1 MEHHPKE
8 QSSYRGELGGIL
20 PGIVYT
26 NRKCKENSITC
37 GKVVFGCDSKGALAA
52 SFGWKTP
59 NPNWVCFD
67 LVSMIRYHLRSSNIQ
82 WEGKHIKGHQDDR
95 KKFEH
100 LSIESQAN
108 VIADKCAKEELRRR
122 SIALECNQ
130 KKGQPWKAVC
140 RGQVITGNAE
150 DRLRYT
156 MQEQESKTWW
166 TKKLLDQD
174 WDTDK
179 IQWDVYVGYR
189 KATPRWRNTW
199 AIKYGAGILPT
210 KRNMKI
216 RKHSEDQSCPCCG
229 AETENT
235 IHLFQCQD
243 DEIQKTF
250 DDEVDKIEDYLS
262 VTTSNTIKTMILTT
276 LQHLRNG
283 TMIDTTENSAQDKIV
298 YDQLQLG
305 QRATLNGMWMQGWVQ
320 EQEIFLQRIRS
331 RKHPKVWLINL
342 SLLLQTMT
350 HNMWKTRNE
359 AIHKKEDSAMNKQR
373 HEELDQDISNIFRD
387 RPHYKL
393 LPPCDAAFF
402 RKGQERVKR
411 YRVRKKEH
419 WVTDAKR
426 ILEAYNDSLD
436 ATSEAFLDF
445 FVIPANRT

>member
-1 MEHHPKE
+1 
-8 QSSYRGELGGIL
+8 
-20 PGIVYT
+20 
-26 NRKCKENSITC
+26 
-37 GKVVFGCDSKGALAA
+37 
-52 SFGWKTP
+52 
-59 NPNWVCFD
+59 
-67 LVSMIRYHLRSSNIQ
+67 
-82 WEGKHIKGHQDDR
+82 
-95 KKFEH
+95 
-100 LSIESQAN
+100 
-108 VIADKCAKEELRRR
+108 
-122 SIALECNQ
+122 
-130 KKGQPWKAVC
+130 
-140 RGQVITGNAE
+140 
-150 DRLRYT
+150 
-156 MQEQESKTWW
+156 
-166 TKKLLDQD
+166 
-174 WDTDK
+174 
-179 IQWDVYVGYR
+179 
-189 KATPRWRNTW
+189 
-199 AIKYGAGILPT
+199 
-210 KRNMKI
+210 
-216 RKHSEDQSCPCCG
+216 
-229 AETENT
+229 
-235 IHLFQCQD
+235 
-243 DEIQKTF
+243 
-250 DDEVDKIEDYLS
+250 
-262 VTTSNTIKTMILTT
+262 MILTT

-320 EQEIFLQRIRS
+320 EQETFLQRTRS
-331 RKHPKVWLINL
+331 RKHPKVWLIKL
-342 SLLLQTMT
+342 SILLQTMT